1 MAANPDG
8 GELEALRE
16 VPERE
21 AMFAEQTFGFRP
33 GDTGLQF
40 GLAGHLIDPVQP
52 VEAPHIQ
59 GDHRAKVVANGVK
72 PTNDAGAATK
82 RDHGNAVVG
91 AVVQDV
97 GDGVL
102 PVGAAG
108 QQHRVGRILDTG
120 VFAPQQVWG
129 GLAAGVQQPVAI
141 GGAEILVPT
150 MRASASWSAPDRAD
164 GRSCT
169 CAGSSS
175 GCSESA
181 RPTTCFSNDRTP
193 SESGLAA
200 AGSPHA
206 SHFIGGR
213 SSSR

>member
-1 MAANPDG
+1 
-8 GELEALRE
+8 
-16 VPERE
+16 
-21 AMFAEQTFGFRP
+21 MFAEQTFGFRP

-59 GDHRAKVVANGVK
+59 EITARKSLRTGQAHQRRWCRHQTGPRQCRGRSSSARCRRRR
-72 PTNDAGAATK
+72 P
-82 RDHGNAVVG
+82 
-91 AVVQDV
+91 
-97 GDGVL
+97 

-150 MRASASWSAPDRAD
+150 MRASASWSAPT
-164 GRSCT
+164 GRT
-169 CAGSSS
+169 G
-175 GCSESA
+175 
-181 RPTTCFSNDRTP
+181 
-193 SESGLAA
+193 AA
-200 AGSPHA
+200 APARGRVRAAPSPLGPQPASATTGRHQKVAWPRRDLPRVPFHRWKEFLAVSHA
-206 SHFIGGR
+206 LQYYTCCQ
-213 SSSR
+213 